1 VAVATRAG
9 RDGTA
14 ALLAWYR
21 PRRRAYPWRR
31 TRDPYRVLVSEV
43 MLQQTQA
50 ARVAPAFERF
60 LAAFPNVDALAAA
73 SPGDV
78 LRAWDGLGYNRRALA
93 LSATARTI
101 VREHA
106 GRVPS
111 DPGALRSLPGV
122 GPYTTGAVASI
133 AFGAPVV
140 AMDTNLRRV
149 IARAALGVE
158 ADDAPPQRLLELAGS
173 WLDVRDPGAWN
184 QAVMD
189 LGREVCRPRPRC
201 DRCPIARSCRFLAT
215 GAVLRPARRRQ
226 GPFEGSGRQ
235 TRGAIV
241 RVLRDGSPATMATLA
256 RRAALEPSRV
266 AHAVRDLHRE
276 GLVVAGAAALAGRTA
291 GRVRLP
297 G

>member
-1 VAVATRAG
+1 
-9 RDGTA
+9 
-14 ALLAWYR
+14 
-21 PRRRAYPWRR
+21 
-31 TRDPYRVLVSEV
+31 

-50 ARVAPAFERF
+50 ARVVPAFERF
-60 LAAFPNVDALAAA
+60 LGRYPTLGALAAA
-73 SPGDV
+73 GRGEV
-78 LRAWDGLGYNRRALA
+78 LRAWDGLGYNRRAIA
-93 LSATARTI
+93 LSEAARAIT
-101 VREHA
+101 REHD

-111 DPGALRSLPGV
+111 DPATLRSLPGI
-122 GPYTTGAVASI
+122 GPYTAGAVASI

-158 ADDAPPQRLLELAGS
+158 ADDAPRRRLLEVAGS
-173 WLDVRDPGAWN
+173 WLDRRDPGAWN

-201 DRCPIARSCRFLAT
+201 DRCPIARSCRFLAS
-215 GAVLRPARRRQ
+215 GAVPHPARRRQ

-235 TRGAIV
+235 VRGAII
-241 RVLRDGSPATMATLA
+241 RALRARSPMTLA
-256 RRAALEPSRV
+256 ILAERTDLEGSRV
-266 AHAVRDLHRE
+266 IDAVRDLHRE
-276 GLVVAGAAALAGRTA
+276 GLVVAGAGALAGRAA